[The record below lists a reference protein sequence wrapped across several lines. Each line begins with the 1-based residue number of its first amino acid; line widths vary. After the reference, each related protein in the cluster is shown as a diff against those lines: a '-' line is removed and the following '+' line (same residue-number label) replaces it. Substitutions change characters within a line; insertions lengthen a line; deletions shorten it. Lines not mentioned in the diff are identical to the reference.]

1 MTRSDVCAPV
11 HGHTAGWDEAAASF
25 DGDTCVKL
33 GIGDCI
39 RIYRSSRMTRLIKIN
54 NISFLEVLRNK
65 MNDQ

>member
-1 MTRSDVCAPV
+1 MELL

-25 DGDTCVKL
+25 DGDTRVKL

-54 NISFLEVLRNK
+54 SISFLEVLRNK